1 MLSVRVALLETIWY
15 VPMMQSKS
23 LPADPAIDIDE
34 ERPERR
40 LSVVHSEALYC
51 PVPPVELDDDG
62 FVYRDGRVSESTRHG
77 ESLAYGLYAAQSL
90 LAHLSDALVASDL
103 AFLFERDNPR
113 AVLSPDLMVALG
125 AGGHHRLSYKLW
137 EEPKVP
143 DFALEALSEKTWR
156 RDVEVKPG
164 LYRDLGVREFW
175 MVDLLDK
182 LPAPIVGRRLNDAGV
197 YEEIPASPSGGT
209 PSDVLG
215 AELFLEDEV
224 LRFRDL
230 TTGEVV
236 PTYVE
241 IQKSRK
247 REQES
252 VQARIRR
259 EVVGREAAERKVA
272 ELERRLQRLERQ
284 PGESPGTPGER

>member
-1 MLSVRVALLETIWY
+1 MLSTRVAVQELLWY
-15 VPMMQSKS
+15 VAMMQPKS
-23 LPADPAIDIDE
+23 LPADSSTDISVR
-34 ERPERR
+34 RPSEPQRR
-40 LSVVHSEALYC
+40 LSAVHAEALYR

-90 LAHLSDALVASDL
+90 LAHLPDALVASDL

-113 AVLSPDLMVALG
+113 AVLSPDLMVVLG
-125 AGGHHRLSYKLW
+125 AGRHHRLSYKLW
-137 EEPKVP
+137 QEPTVP

-156 RDVEVKPG
+156 KDVDVKPG

-175 MVDLLDK
+175 IVDLLDK
-182 LPAPIVGRRLNDAGV
+182 LPAPIIGRRLNDAGV
-197 YEEIPASPSGGT
+197 YEEIPVSPSGGT
-209 PSDVLG
+209 RSDVLG

-236 PTYVE
+236 PTYSEV
-241 IQKSRK
+241 
-247 REQES
+247 RE
-252 VQARIRR
+252 R
-259 EVVGREAAERKVA
+259 ELAAREAAEKRIA
-272 ELERRLQRLERQ
+272 ELEQRLRRSAG
-284 PGESPGTPGER
+284 PLGR

>member
-1 MLSVRVALLETIWY
+1 MLSVRVALLQTIWY

-23 LPADPAIDIDE
+23 LPADPAIDIDAK
-34 ERPERR
+34 RPERR
-40 LSVVHSEALYC
+40 LSVVHAEALYR

-62 FVYRDGRVSESTRHG
+62 FVSRDGRVSESTRHG
-77 ESLAYGLYAAQSL
+77 ESLAYGLYAARSL
-90 LAHLSDALVASDL
+90 LAHLPDTLVARDL

-182 LPAPIVGRRLNDAGV
+182 LPTPIVGRCLNDAGV
-197 YEEIPASPSGGT
+197 YEEIAVSPSGGT
-209 PSDVLG
+209 PSHVLG

-236 PTYVE
+236 PTYSEVLE
-241 IQKSRK
+241 
-247 REQES
+247 RET
-252 VQARIRR
+252 AA
-259 EVVGREAAERKVA
+259 REAAEKRIA
-272 ELERRLQRLERQ
+272 ELEQRLRSAGPLER
-284 PGESPGTPGER
+284 

>member
-1 MLSVRVALLETIWY
+1 
-15 VPMMQSKS
+15 MQPKS
-23 LPADPAIDIDE
+23 LPADSSTDISVR
-34 ERPERR
+34 RPSEPQRR
-40 LSVVHSEALYC
+40 LSAVHAEALYR

-90 LAHLSDALVASDL
+90 LAHLPDALVASDL

-113 AVLSPDLMVALG
+113 AVLSPDLMVVLG
-125 AGGHHRLSYKLW
+125 AGRHHRLSYKLW
-137 EEPKVP
+137 QEPTVP

-156 RDVEVKPG
+156 KDVDVKPG

-175 MVDLLDK
+175 IVDLLDK
-182 LPAPIVGRRLNDAGV
+182 LPAPIIGRRLNDAGF
-197 YEEIPASPSGGT
+197 YEEIPVSPSGGT
-209 PSDVLG
+209 RSDVLG

-236 PTYVE
+236 PTYSEV
-241 IQKSRK
+241 
-247 REQES
+247 RE
-252 VQARIRR
+252 R
-259 EVVGREAAERKVA
+259 ELAAREAAEKRIA
-272 ELERRLQRLERQ
+272 ELEQRLRRSAG
-284 PGESPGTPGER
+284 PLGR

>member
-15 VPMMQSKS
+15 VPMMQPKS
-23 LPADPAIDIDE
+23 LPAHPVTDINVERSDP
-34 ERPERR
+34 R
-40 LSVVHSEALYC
+40 LSVVHAEALYR

-90 LAHLSDALVASDL
+90 LAHLPDALVVSDL

-113 AVLSPDLMVALG
+113 AVLSPDLMVVLG
-125 AGGHHRLSYKLW
+125 AGVHHRLSYKLW
-137 EEPKVP
+137 EEQTVP

-156 RDVEVKPG
+156 KDVEVKPG

-182 LPAPIVGRRLNDAGV
+182 LPAPIIGRRLTDAGV
-197 YEEIPASPSGGT
+197 YEEIPVSPSGGT

-230 TTGEVV
+230 ATGEVV
-236 PTYVE
+236 PTYLE
-241 IQKSRK
+241 TRQSRE
-247 REQES
+247 RERGS
-252 VQARIRR
+252 AQARIRR
-259 EVVGREAAERKVA
+259 EVAGREAAERRVA
-272 ELERRLQRLERQ
+272 ELERRLRRLE
-284 PGESPGTPGER
+284 G